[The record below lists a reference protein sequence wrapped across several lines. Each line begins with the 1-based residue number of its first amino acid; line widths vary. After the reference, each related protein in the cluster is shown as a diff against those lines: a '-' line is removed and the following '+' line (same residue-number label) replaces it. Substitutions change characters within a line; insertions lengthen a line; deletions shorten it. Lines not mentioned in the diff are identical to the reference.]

1 MPVLY
6 LTEQGATLRKEG
18 ELLLVTKEGQELQ
31 RIPAIKVEQVV
42 VLGNVNLTTP
52 VIHYLLESDII
63 PVGDPSSRGVAKT
76 LRHPIVT

>member
-18 ELLLVTKEGQELQ
+18 DLLVISKEGQELKK
-31 RIPAIKVEQVV
+31 IPAIKVEQVV

-52 VIHYLLESDII
+52 VIGYC
-63 PVGDPSSRGVAKT
+63 VFR
-76 LRHPIVT
+76 